1 MFNLMSW
8 LLFLDDGYFTTN
20 INVYLSV
27 MRILQ
32 QKHMKSLCSQPAT
45 SQEVEGLK
53 SGSGESMKNSLLWVL

>member
-20 INVYLSV
+20 INV
-27 MRILQ
+27 
-32 QKHMKSLCSQPAT
+32 KSLCSQPAT